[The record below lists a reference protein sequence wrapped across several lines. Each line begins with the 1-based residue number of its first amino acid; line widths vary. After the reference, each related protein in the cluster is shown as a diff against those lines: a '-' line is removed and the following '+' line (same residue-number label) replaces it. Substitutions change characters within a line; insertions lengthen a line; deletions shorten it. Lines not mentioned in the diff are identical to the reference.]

1 MATKKNTSVPK
12 SILSKT
18 TQWSNT
24 KTTSTPSLKTVAQ
37 NVIGFFQPQNTIKS
51 TTPVT
56 ASTSTTSSGQTKNT
70 LPTTMRTRDTNKDT
84 GQSFTET
91 SNVSDTIWAPPE
103 GVKIGGVIYQGV
115 DPRYEQGG
123 KVFDYETKQ
132 WRTQTKQ
139 EQVKQFYKE
148 FPDALATKQSAGDMA
163 RLSEEERRANQFL
176 GTDLPREVAGYY
188 GQLSEREARAN
199 AWRMRPRLTA
209 RQMGR
214 GQRGYLP
221 PLQRKQYV
229 VRYGR
234 QVQKQKAF
242 ELADVQAQRALVANY
257 EAQAR
262 ARTTSDLQNINK
274 DRARINSWIQ
284 TNKELRSQYQNRIN
298 ARRR

>member
-37 NVIGFFQPQNTIKS
+37 NVIGFFQSPTK
-51 TTPVT
+51 VT
-56 ASTSTTSSGQTKNT
+56 ASTPTGQTKNT
-70 LPTTMRTRDTNKDT
+70 LPTTMRTRDTSKDT

-91 SNVSDTIWAPPE
+91 GSDTIWAPPE

-123 KVFDYETKQ
+123 KVFDYKTKQ
-132 WRTQTKQ
+132 WRTQTPQ
-139 EQVKQFYKE
+139 EKVEQFYKE
-148 FPDALATKQSAGDMA
+148 FPDALAAKQSAANLSM
-163 RLSEEERRANQFL
+163 LSEEERRANQFL
-176 GTDLPREVAGYY
+176 GTDLPNEVAGYY
-188 GQLSEREARAN
+188 GQLSAREARAN

-221 PLQRKQYV
+221 PLQRKQYA
-229 VRYGR
+229 VRFGR

-274 DRARINSWIQ
+274 DRARINNWIQ